1 MMVSIRR
8 HKEMEGKGN
17 QENTVLVMMDRRR
30 FNATRGQ
37 AIRGEGK

>member
-17 QENTVLVMMDRRR
+17 QENPVLVIMDRRR
-30 FNATRGQ
+30 YNATRGQ
-37 AIRGEGK
+37 IITGEGR